1 MKNSRGKGKGQRR
14 MPKGSDPYDATWGAL
29 DMSKSRARSGMP
41 ADLRIIRKGRKT
53 R

>member
-1 MKNSRGKGKGQRR
+1 MKNNRGGKRSSR
-14 MPKGSDPYDATWGAL
+14 MSKGSDPYDATWGAP
-29 DMSKSRARSGMP
+29 DHSKTRARSGMP